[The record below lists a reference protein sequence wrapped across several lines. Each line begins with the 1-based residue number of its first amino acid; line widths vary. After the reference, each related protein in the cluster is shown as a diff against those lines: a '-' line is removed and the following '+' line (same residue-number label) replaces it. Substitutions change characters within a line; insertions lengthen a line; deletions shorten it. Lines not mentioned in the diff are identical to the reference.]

1 MQKDKVNFYIDD
13 FNKEKNIVK
22 KTKWLIRILN
32 LSDDNLQRRL
42 GDFLIINKLR
52 NQTLLKKFN
61 SYKYKTK

>member
-13 FNKEKNIVK
+13 FNKEKKFVK
-22 KTKWLIRILN
+22 KTKWLIKILS

-52 NQTLLKKFN
+52 NQTILKKFN
-61 SYKYKTK
+61 SYKYKTN